1 MKRIVLL
8 LLILSCLFGMIGCT
22 QVPRP
27 AQAEVNY
34 NERPLTVVG
43 AHSEVEV
50 LSIQADGLCTY
61 PDLPDE
67 WYLSVNWNNK
77 TEQYVQCAEIEYWVE
92 RMENGQW
99 VSCMIQDKSC
109 SVSDYELRP
118 IKGECKTY
126 DIKDVFDLSTS
137 GSYRFF
143 AICDI
148 TIGDKTYADSSFWTE
163 FIIE

>member
-1 MKRIVLL
+1 MKRIILL

-67 WYLSVNWNNK
+67 WYLSVNWNNE
-77 TEQYVQCAEIEYWVE
+77 TEQYVQCTEIEYWIE
-92 RMENGQW
+92 RLDNGQW
-99 VSCMIQDKSC
+99 ISCAVKDDT
-109 SVSDYELRP
+109 VTASDYELRP
-118 IKGECKTY
+118 YGSVKSYEIT
-126 DIKDVFDLSTS
+126 DRFDMSAAGT
-137 GSYRFF
+137 YRFV
-143 AICDI
+143 ANCDVSIGDI
-148 TIGDKTYADSSFWTE
+148 TYTDVALWTE
-163 FIIE
+163 FTIA